1 MSLAKLGY
9 SKNWVKF
16 KFITK
21 ESVED
26 QTNEFKLS
34 EDPTAELL
42 RFDSFMNWI
51 ESRNAYTQDEIDQFL
66 ILALED
72 EDPLMA
78 GAAVRELFSST
89 DLSHELF
96 NYMITRLPEFGD
108 WTKKLIHRETLAK
121 RLHSEK
127 ITMALYQECLN
138 YKNEYDDNRLLIMLI
153 PLCTKKEILLDFKV
167 NGCGKRIRTMA
178 EKKINKLLREEINH
192 PSKEKQK

>member
-21 ESVED
+21 EIVED

-51 ESRNAYTQDEIDQFL
+51 ESRNSFTQDEIDQFL
-66 ILALED
+66 VLALED

-78 GAAVRELFSST
+78 GAAVRELFSSP
-89 DLSHELF
+89 DLSDELF

-108 WTKKLIHRETLAK
+108 WTKKTHPPRNPCKKASIGKNHHGTLP
-121 RLHSEK
+121 RMFEL
-127 ITMALYQECLN
+127 
-138 YKNEYDDNRLLIMLI
+138 
-153 PLCTKKEILLDFKV
+153 
-167 NGCGKRIRTMA
+167 
-178 EKKINKLLREEINH
+178 
-192 PSKEKQK
+192 

>member
-21 ESVED
+21 EIVED

-51 ESRNAYTQDEIDQFL
+51 ESRNSFTQDEIDQFL
-66 ILALED
+66 VLALED

-78 GAAVRELFSST
+78 GRCST
-89 DLSHELF
+89 RIIF
-96 NYMITRLPEFGD
+96 VTR
-108 WTKKLIHRETLAK
+108 
-121 RLHSEK
+121 
-127 ITMALYQECLN
+127 
-138 YKNEYDDNRLLIMLI
+138 
-153 PLCTKKEILLDFKV
+153 FK
-167 NGCGKRIRTMA
+167 
-178 EKKINKLLREEINH
+178 
-192 PSKEKQK
+192 